1 MIDLK
6 FVYTIQ
12 KMEKVT
18 MMANKMRARPYSQME
33 KDCDLIRN
41 ICRRTINSP
50 MCMECHAPFFVSKAA
65 EAEELKDLLRRSSAR
80 HGRCAASAI

>member
-18 MMANKMRARPYSQME
+18 MMANKMRARPYRQME
-33 KDCDLIRN
+33 KDCNLIRN
-41 ICRRTINSP
+41 ICCRTLKSP
-50 MCMECHAPFFVSKAA
+50 MCMECHAPFLC
-65 EAEELKDLLRRSSAR
+65 LKRRRRKS
-80 HGRCAASAI
+80 